1 MFRKFFST
9 AFLCCIANILFAQMS
24 LSGRVVTE
32 SGKPVTE
39 ANVWLEYTN
48 IGTSSDANGLFSLSN
63 IPKGKYIL
71 RASTLNYDGVRLQ
84 VESSGADIQLVL
96 KESPLKLN
104 EVVVTGT
111 GTHNRLKNTPIAV
124 DIISQKEL
132 QNVSFSSFEN
142 TMMALTPSLSFTPNA
157 MGSNLQLNGLSNR
170 YVLILVDGKRLAG
183 DVSGNIDLSRINMQN
198 IKRIEILKGAASSL
212 YGSEAI
218 GGVINVITDKSKDR
232 LFVSSNT
239 RYAEW
244 GQFTQSVNLDINSK
258 WFSSSTSYQ
267 RNQADGWQLN
277 PQEINKK
284 GQLVDTYKQPVNPYY
299 SDVLTQRFTVNA
311 SKSLSMYAKGSLFDR
326 KLKRSAD
333 YGYNLKYEDYSIGTG
348 AKYMLKDK
356 AIINLDMYT
365 DNFDYLKVY
374 TADSKTYKVGD
385 ETLERRQKYYDVN
398 LKSSF
403 NAGNYNRITLGSQYQ
418 VNYLDSK
425 RDIADGSRDVYTLSF
440 YAQDE
445 IRLLDKKLQ
454 IVPGIRYVY
463 NETFKNRLTP
473 KMAVMYSLDHF
484 NFRASYAAGYRA
496 PDLKYLFSNTES
508 KASNGKTTLVL
519 ANRNLNPES
528 SNYYSL
534 NAEYFNSFFSLS
546 VNGYINDVRNLIKLV
561 DLYPIPAEYEEKFD
575 NVKRYANASKVKIK
589 GLDINLNSYFGHGLS
604 LGLAYSYVDT
614 KDYDTGKQ
622 LEKISRHTGT
632 VSGNWNKKWWI
643 LDSNINFNGRL
654 QSKRYYAAEDGRNVN
669 LWNLSTRHR
678 FNSFNGLDLEP
689 GFGIENIFNFVDDRP
704 YGVNY
709 ATLSP
714 GRVVY
719 ISMSIKFSK

>member
-1 MFRKFFST
+1 M
-9 AFLCCIANILFAQMS
+9 
-24 LSGRVVTE
+24 
-32 SGKPVTE
+32 
-39 ANVWLEYTN
+39 
-48 IGTSSDANGLFSLSN
+48 
-63 IPKGKYIL
+63 
-71 RASTLNYDGVRLQ
+71 
-84 VESSGADIQLVL
+84 
-96 KESPLKLN
+96 
-104 EVVVTGT
+104 
-111 GTHNRLKNTPIAV
+111 
-124 DIISQKEL
+124 
-132 QNVSFSSFEN
+132 
-142 TMMALTPSLSFTPNA
+142 
-157 MGSNLQLNGLSNR
+157 
-170 YVLILVDGKRLAG
+170 
-183 DVSGNIDLSRINMQN
+183 
-198 IKRIEILKGAASSL
+198 
-212 YGSEAI
+212 
-218 GGVINVITDKSKDR
+218 
-232 LFVSSNT
+232 
-239 RYAEW
+239 YAE
-244 GQFTQSVNLDINSK
+244 
-258 WFSSSTSYQ
+258 
-267 RNQADGWQLN
+267 
-277 PQEINKK
+277 
-284 GQLVDTYKQPVNPYY
+284 
-299 SDVLTQRFTVNA
+299 
-311 SKSLSMYAKGSLFDR
+311 GSLFDR

-333 YGYNLKYEDYSIGTG
+333 YGYSLKYKDYSIGTG

-473 KMAVMYSLDHF
+473 KIAAMYSLDHF

>member
-473 KMAVMYSLDHF
+473 KIAAMYSLDHF

>member
-218 GGVINVITDKSKDR
+218 GGVINVITDKPKDG

-244 GQFTQSVNLDINSK
+244 GQFTQSLNLDINSK
-258 WFSSSTSYQ
+258 WLSSSTSYQ

-311 SKSLSMYAKGSLFDR
+311 SKSLSMYAEGSLFDR

-333 YGYNLKYEDYSIGTG
+333 YGYSLKYKDYSIGTG

>member
-1 MFRKFFST
+1 
-9 AFLCCIANILFAQMS
+9 MS

-32 SGKPVTE
+32 SGKPVAE

-48 IGTSSDANGLFSLSN
+48 IGTSTDTNGSFSLSN
-63 IPKGKYIL
+63 IPNGKYTL
-71 RASTLNYDGVRLQ
+71 RASSLNYDGVRLH
-84 VESSGADIQLVL
+84 VENSQTDIQLVL
-96 KESPLKLN
+96 KDSPFKLN

-111 GTHNRLKNTPIAV
+111 GTHNKLKNSPIAV
-124 DIISQKEL
+124 DIVSQKEL
-132 QNVSFSSFEN
+132 QNVSFPSFEN
-142 TMMALTPSLSFTPNA
+142 MMMALTPSLSFTPNA
-157 MGSNLQLNGLSNR
+157 MGSNLQLNGLSNK

-218 GGVINVITDKSKDR
+218 GGVINIITDKPKDQIS
-232 LFVSSNT
+232 VSSNT

-244 GQFTQSVNLDINSK
+244 GQFTQSLNIDINGK
-258 WFSSSTSYQ
+258 WLSSSTSYQ
-267 RNQADGWQLN
+267 RNQAHGWQLN
-277 PQEINKK
+277 SQEINKN

-299 SDVLTQRFTVNA
+299 SDVLTQRFTADVN
-311 SKSLSMYAKGSLFDR
+311 KSLSMYVEGSLFDR

-333 YGYNLKYEDYSIGTG
+333 YGYSLKYEDYSIGAG
-348 AKYMLKDK
+348 AKYMLKNK
-356 AIINLDMYT
+356 AVINLDMYT

-374 TADSKTYKVGD
+374 TADSKTYKVDD
-385 ETLERRQKYYDVN
+385 ETLERRQKYYDAN
-398 LKSSF
+398 LKGSF
-403 NAGNYNRITLGSQYQ
+403 NAGNYNRITLGTQYQ

-425 RDIADGSRDVYTLSF
+425 SDIADGSRDVYTLSF

-445 IRLLDKKLQ
+445 IRLLNKKLQ
-454 IVPGIRYVY
+454 FVPGVRYVY

-473 KMAVMYSLDHF
+473 KMAAMYSFDHF
-484 NFRASYAAGYRA
+484 NLRASYAAGYRS

-508 KASNGKTTLVL
+508 KASNGKTTLAM

-534 NAEYFNSFFSLS
+534 NAEYFNNFFNLS
-546 VNGYINDVRNLIKLV
+546 VSGYINDVKNLIKLV
-561 DLYPIPAEYEEKFD
+561 DLDPIPTVYEDKFD
-575 NVKRYANASKVKIK
+575 NVKQYTNASKVKIK
-589 GLDINLNSYFGHGLS
+589 GLDINLNSYFGYGLS
-604 LGLAYSYVDT
+604 LGLGYSYVDS
-614 KDYDTGKQ
+614 KDYDTHKQ

-632 VSGNWNKKWWI
+632 VNANWNKKWWI

-654 QSKRYYAAEDGRNVN
+654 QSKRYYAAEDGRNIN

-678 FNSFNGLDLEP
+678 FNSFNGLVLEP
-689 GFGIENIFNFVDDRP
+689 GFGVENIFNFVDDRP

-719 ISMSIKFSK
+719 VSMSIKFSK

>member
-1 MFRKFFST
+1 MSRKFFST

-24 LSGRVVTE
+24 LSGKVVTE
-32 SGKPVTE
+32 SGKPVPD

-48 IGTSSDANGLFSLSN
+48 IGTSSDSNGSFSLRN
-63 IPKGKYIL
+63 VPNGKYIL
-71 RASTLNYDGVRLQ
+71 RASSLNYDGARLQ
-84 VESSGADIQLVL
+84 VENSGADIQLTL
-96 KESPLKLN
+96 KDSPLKLN

-111 GTHNRLKNTPIAV
+111 GTHNKLKNSPIAV

-132 QNVSFSSFEN
+132 KNVSFSTFEN
-142 TMMALTPSLSFTPNA
+142 MMASLTPSLSFTPNA

-170 YVLILVDGKRLAG
+170 YVLILIDGKKLAG

-218 GGVINVITDKSKDR
+218 GGVINIITDKPKEKIS
-232 LFVSSNT
+232 VNSNT

-244 GQFTQSVNLDINSK
+244 GQFTQSLNIDINTK
-258 WFSSSTSYQ
+258 WLSSSTSYQ

-277 PQEINKK
+277 SQEINKS

-299 SDVLTQRFTVNA
+299 ADVLSQRFTVNA
-311 SKSLSMYAKGSLFDR
+311 NKSLSMYAEGSLFDR

-333 YGYNLKYEDYSIGTG
+333 YVYSLKYEDYSIGTG
-348 AKYMLKDK
+348 AKYIFKNK

-365 DNFDYLKVY
+365 DNFDYLRVY
-374 TADSKTYKVGD
+374 TADNKTYKVGD

-398 LKSSF
+398 LKSTL
-403 NAGNYNRITLGSQYQ
+403 NAGNWNRITLGSQYQ
-418 VNYLDSK
+418 LNYLDSK
-425 RDIADGSRDVYTLSF
+425 NDIADGSRDVYTLSF

-445 IRLLDKKLQ
+445 IHLLDRKLQ
-454 IVPGIRYVY
+454 LVPGIRYVY

-473 KMAVMYSLDHF
+473 KMAAMYSLDHF

-519 ANRNLNPES
+519 ANRNLSPES

-534 NAEYFNSFFSLS
+534 NAEYFNSFFNLS
-546 VNGYINDVRNLIKLV
+546 VNGYINDVKNLIKLV
-561 DLYPIPAEYEEKFD
+561 DLYPIPTEYENKFD

-589 GLDINLNSYFGHGLS
+589 GVDINLNSYFGYGLS
-604 LGLAYSYVDT
+604 LGLGYSYVDT
-614 KDYDTGKQ
+614 KDYDTGNQ

-632 VSGNWNKKWWI
+632 VNGNWNKKWWI
-643 LDSNINFNGRL
+643 IDSNINFNGRL
-654 QSKRYYAAEDGRNVN
+654 QSKRYYTAEDGRNVN

-678 FNSFNGLDLEP
+678 FNSINGFVFEP
-689 GFGIENIFNFVDDRP
+689 GFGVENIFNFVDDRP